1 MGTSRLEAVAAELA
15 SVIRSI
21 KDEEL
26 KAVVQCIV
34 KAPRI
39 FVKGVGRSGFMMEA
53 FAMRLMH
60 LGFNVHVIGNAT
72 TPGASE
78 GDLLIVGTGSG
89 ETGSLITY
97 AQKARKLGLKMITLT
112 SFVDSTL
119 GEMADEVIQISSPT
133 PKSEKTSEVTSIQP
147 MGTLF
152 EQSLLICLDILILE
166 LMEHKS
172 AHSDQMFGNH
182 ANLE

>member
-152 EQSLLICLDILILE
+152 EQSLLICLDLLIPE
-166 LMEHKS
+166 LMEQKS

>member
-1 MGTSRLEAVAAELA
+1 MIKTNLKAITSELA
-15 SVIRSI
+15 SVIGSI
-21 KDEEL
+21 DETQTEE
-26 KAVVQCIV
+26 VVKYIV
-34 KAPRI
+34 NAPRI
-39 FVKGVGRSGFMMEA
+39 YVKGVGRSGFMMEA

-72 TPGASE
+72 TPGARK

-89 ETGSLITY
+89 ETGGLISY
-97 AQKARKLGLKMITLT
+97 ANKARKIGLKMITVT

-119 GEMADEVIQISSPT
+119 GEMADVVLRIPSPT
-133 PKSEKTSEVTSIQP
+133 PKSTKISEITSIQP

-152 EQSLLICLDILILE
+152 EQSLLICLDILIMD
-166 LMEHKS
+166 LMESKS
-172 AHSDQMFGNH
+172 ANAEQMFGNH

>member
-1 MGTSRLEAVAAELA
+1 MLKTNLKSVTFELA
-15 SVIRSI
+15 SVMESI
-21 KDEEL
+21 DETQFEKVAEYL
-26 KAVVQCIV
+26 GN
-34 KAPRI
+34 APRI
-39 FVKGVGRSGFMMEA
+39 FVKGVGRSGLIMEA

-60 LGFNVHVIGNAT
+60 LGFPVHIIGSAT
-72 TPGASE
+72 TPGARE

-97 AQKARKLGLKMITLT
+97 ANKAEKLGMKQITLT
-112 SFVDSTL
+112 SSVDSTL
-119 GEMADEVIQISSPT
+119 GGMADVVLRIPSPT
-133 PKSEKTSEVTSIQP
+133 KSANNSKISSIQP

-166 LMEHKS
+166 LMESKS
-172 AHSDQMFGNH
+172 INADQMFGNH

>member
-1 MGTSRLEAVAAELA
+1 MGTGKLEAVAAELA
-15 SVIRSI
+15 TVIRSI
-21 KDEEL
+21 KDDEL

-34 KAPRI
+34 NAPKI
-39 FVKGVGRSGFMMEA
+39 YVKGVGRSGFMMEA

-97 AQKARKLGLKMITLT
+97 AQKAKKLGLKMITLT

-119 GEMADEVIQISSPT
+119 GEMADEVVQISSPT
-133 PKSEKTSEVTSIQP
+133 PKSEKASEVTSIQP

-152 EQSLLICLDILILE
+152 EQSLLICLDLLILE
-166 LMEHKS
+166 LMEYKS